1 MLWFKNAIVYQL
13 NKDNIFDTQAITNAV
28 NACPFVPCG
37 NTDSM
42 RSGWVS
48 PFGESPDNPLVLDNN
63 GQMLLRLK
71 KEIKILPSS
80 VIKQALAEKVTQQE
94 QLFNRKLKKAEKLSL
109 KDEVYIDLLPRAFSK
124 YQFFWLWIDTV
135 NKRVV
140 VDSSSFKQAEDI
152 LALLRKEMGTL
163 ALTPYASDTPLE
175 KILTKWVKESLSFPP
190 IILGDEIELKDAV
203 EESIVVKCKNQEIN
217 SQEIFVHIDSGKQI
231 SKLKLIDER
240 GVSFILNRDYT
251 LKRIK
256 FDNAILDKNE
266 DFLPEESNAKLEAD
280 FMLMT
285 SQLTDT
291 FKSMQKIIEE
301 IITI

>member
-13 NKDNIFDTQAITNAV
+13 NKDNLFDTQAITNAV

-48 PFGESPDNPLVLDNN
+48 PFGESQDNPLVLDNN
-63 GQMLLRLK
+63 GQLLLRLK

-135 NKRVV
+135 NKRVI

-175 KILTKWVKESLSFPP
+175 KILTKWVRESLSFPP
-190 IILGDEIELKDAV
+190 IILGDEIELKDAL
-203 EESIVVKCKNQEIN
+203 EENIVVKCKNQEIN
-217 SQEIFVHIDSGKQI
+217 SQEIFVHIDSGKQV

-240 GVSFILNRDYT
+240 GVSFILNRDFT

-256 FDNAILDKNE
+256 FDNAIVDKNE
-266 DFLPEESNAKLEAD
+266 DFLPEESDAKLEAD

-285 SQLTDT
+285 NQLTDT
-291 FKSMQKIIEE
+291 FKSVQKIIDE